1 MSFNDSDDL
10 FNGALD
16 SKMDFL
22 NEAKATNNDGIYRV
36 SMALAKTRKRMEIY
50 RKILPNLTVEGKIG
64 QSAVEKI
71 THYVDIKT
79 QEN

>member
-16 SKMDFL
+16 SKMDF

-36 SMALAKTRKRMEIY
+36 SMALAKDK
-50 RKILPNLTVEGKIG
+50 KKDGDL
-64 QSAVEKI
+64 S
-71 THYVDIKT
+71 
-79 QEN
+79 QEFFQT

>member
-16 SKMDFL
+16 SKMDL

-36 SMALAKTRKRMEIY
+36 SMALAKR
-50 RKILPNLTVEGKIG
+50 
-64 QSAVEKI
+64 QEKGWRS
-71 THYVDIKT
+71 
-79 QEN
+79 N

>member
-36 SMALAKTRKRMEIY
+36 SMALAKTRK
-50 RKILPNLTVEGKIG
+50 KDGDL
-64 QSAVEKI
+64 S
-71 THYVDIKT
+71 
-79 QEN
+79 

>member
-36 SMALAKTRKRMEIY
+36 SMALQQR
-50 RKILPNLTVEGKIG
+50 
-64 QSAVEKI
+64 QEKGWRSI
-71 THYVDIKT
+71 VRFLFQT
-79 QEN
+79 

>member
-16 SKMDFL
+16 SKMDF

-50 RKILPNLTVEGKIG
+50 RKISSKLN
-64 QSAVEKI
+64 SRR
-71 THYVDIKT
+71 
-79 QEN
+79 

>member
-22 NEAKATNNDGIYRV
+22 NEAKANNDGIYRV
-36 SMALAKTRKRMEIY
+36 SMALAKDKKKGWRSIVRFFQT
-50 RKILPNLTVEGKIG
+50 
-64 QSAVEKI
+64 
-71 THYVDIKT
+71 
-79 QEN
+79 